1 LARVAASDD
10 FMSARERLLTL
21 AGLVARAQLWLA
33 AAALIILMMATVF
46 DVALRYLLRRP
57 IGGSYDMV
65 ETMLL
70 VFVFN
75 GMAAAFLGRRHIVI
89 DILDN
94 AVGPRITAVLI
105 RIADILSVLCLA
117 LLIWA
122 MLLPA
127 GQAYQ
132 YGDVKMELRI
142 PIYLLWWL
150 ALASSAGAVF
160 CALVTLAAKPAVA
173 ERGRSQ

>member
-1 LARVAASDD
+1 
-10 FMSARERLLTL
+10 MSTRERVLKV
-21 AGLVARAQLWLA
+21 AGWVARTQLWLA
-33 AAALIILMMATVF
+33 AAALVFLMTVTVF
-46 DVALRYLLRRP
+46 DVALRYLFRLP
-57 IGGSYDMV
+57 IRGSYDMV

-75 GMAAAFLGRRHIVI
+75 GMAAAFLGRRQIVI
-89 DILDN
+89 DLLDN
-94 AVGPRITAVLI
+94 ALGPRLTAILI

-142 PIYLLWWL
+142 PIYLLWWI
-150 ALASSAGAVF
+150 ALASSAGAIL
-160 CALVTLAAKPAVA
+160 CALVTAVAKPAVA
-173 ERGRSQ
+173 ERGPSE